1 MATLGL
7 SLWLPARSARALLCG
22 ARTPAAHHHLFMFL
36 RLLLPRPAWN
46 GDGDGAQRKRRS
58 REARPLRI
66 FVLPTRTAQAPTC
79 RWYSQLLGS
88 AGNGMGGAT
97 QGELPHQRLTAH
109 GAAQVTTIQRKEH
122 ACRERSAR
130 DAGGLPQPWPFRR
143 LRS

>member
-1 MATLGL
+1 MASSPTRGASVRRAHARVLRPPAEAF
-7 SLWLPARSARALLCG
+7 SCFALPIA
-22 ARTPAAHHHLFMFL
+22 
-36 RLLLPRPAWN
+36 RPAWN

-109 GAAQVTTIQRKEH
+109 GAA
-122 ACRERSAR
+122 
-130 DAGGLPQPWPFRR
+130 
-143 LRS
+143 